1 MHNRRTLAVLV
12 TTAVVVLGTATAA
25 TARPGYQ
32 VASWQMNERS
42 GAHTMID
49 SSGNGLD
56 GVIGREVGTDLHSAG
71 AIGYRFAKLAPDTPP
86 AHPRHLVTVPDDSE
100 LNPGT
105 RDYAVT
111 LRLRT
116 TYQFGNIIQKG
127 QSTVDGGNFKLQI
140 PNGIV
145 ECIFRGSNG
154 TILVSSTH
162 RLNDGSWHTVRCERT
177 YSDVTLT
184 VDGSRVAR
192 RSGWTGRI
200 ENAWPLS
207 IGGKT
212 SCDQIDVGCD
222 YYAGDL
228 DYVEIDTD

>member
-1 MHNRRTLAVLV
+1 MRSRRALVVVMATAVL
-12 TTAVVVLGTATAA
+12 VLGTATAA

-42 GAHTMID
+42 GARTMID

-56 GVIGREVGTDLHSAG
+56 GSIGREVGTDLHGGG
-71 AIGYRFAKLAPDTPP
+71 AIGYRFGKLAPDTPP
-86 AHPRHLVTVPDDSE
+86 THPRHLVTVPDDDE
-100 LNPGT
+100 LDPGT

-127 QSTVDGGNFKLQI
+127 QSTVSGGNFKLQI

-145 ECIFRGSNG
+145 ECIFRGSYG
-154 TILVSSTH
+154 TMQVSSTR
-162 RLNDGSWHTVRCERT
+162 RLNDGYWHTVRCDRT
-177 YSDVTLT
+177 YAGLTLT
-184 VDGSRVAR
+184 VDGSPVAR
-192 RSGWTGRI
+192 RNGWTGRI
-200 ENAWPLS
+200 ENSWPLA

-212 SCDQIDVGCD
+212 NCDQVHVGCD
-222 YYAGDL
+222 YFAGDL
-228 DYVEIDTD
+228 DYVRIDAD